1 MRNYASL
8 EIPVSERAPE
18 LQTQYFQRPEGTLAY
33 TDYGGSGELVLMLP
47 GMGML
52 RSEYRYLAPELHDA
66 GYRAVT
72 MDLRGQ
78 GDSSV
83 PWPTY
88 DVPSVGEDI
97 LALVEHL
104 NAGPAHVIATSFS
117 PAPAIWAAVERP
129 ERIRSLVLISTFARE
144 MKPNLFMKAMSW
156 FMLNNPWR
164 AKTFRMYYRT
174 LYPTHKPA
182 DFEAY
187 LDQLS
192 ANLSQPGRFEA
203 VKAFP
208 NAPRQP
214 WEERLARVKAP
225 VLVVMGAKDPDFPDP
240 MAEGGYLA
248 EKIGGRLVLI
258 EGAGHYPQ
266 TEMPEKT
273 APAVL
278 EFLRQV

>member
-1 MRNYASL
+1 M
-8 EIPVSERAPE
+8 
-18 LQTQYFQRPEGTLAY
+18 
-33 TDYGGSGELVLMLP
+33 VLMLP
-47 GMGML
+47 GMGSL
-52 RSEYRYLAPELHDA
+52 RSEYRHLAPELNDA
-66 GYRAVT
+66 GYRAIT

-78 GDSSV
+78 GASSV
-83 PWPTY
+83 PWKSY
-88 DVPSVGEDI
+88 DVPSVGSDI
-97 LALVEHL
+97 IELIEHL
-104 NAGPAHVIATSFS
+104 NAGPAHVIANSYS
-117 PAPAIWAAVERP
+117 PAPAIWATAERP
-129 ERIRSLVLISTFARE
+129 ELIRSLVLISTFARE

-156 FMLNNPWR
+156 FMMNNPWR
-164 AKTFRMYYRT
+164 AQTWRMYYRT
-174 LYPTHKPA
+174 LYPTHKPV
-182 DFEAY
+182 DFEDY
-187 LDQLS
+187 LDQLT

-225 VLVVMGAKDPDFPDP
+225 VLVVMGSKDPDFPDP
-240 MAEGGYLA
+240 GAEGQYLA
-248 EKIGGRLVLI
+248 EMTGGNLVLI